1 MTDIGL
7 VSGTDPY
14 PWPWGGSV
22 APTHLALV
30 LCGWDTHWAARS
42 VGDPDP
48 PIANIESLVA
58 AVEACGGLVVAVAH
72 PRPARAAVELPDPVP
87 LAVPGAAAGVVAVA
101 AGGIDGFYSSRLD
114 HLLRSEGRTH
124 LLVVGHGL
132 EGPVHN
138 TLRTANDAGYECL
151 LVTDACT
158 PLTTE
163 AAASAA
169 HSVTMSGGIFGA
181 IGLTAAVLDAL
192 AHPLAAPAAPT
203 PTAPEPTEDDRP

>member
-1 MTDIGL
+1 VTGIGP
-7 VSGTDPY
+7 VAGSDPY

-22 APTHLALV
+22 APSRLALV

-42 VGDPDP
+42 VGDAGP
-48 PIANIESLVA
+48 PMANVGSLVA
-58 AVEACGGLVVAVAH
+58 AVDACGGLVIAVAH
-72 PRPARAAVELPDPVP
+72 PRPARAAADLPDPVP
-87 LAVPGAAAGVVAVA
+87 LAVPGEPSGVVCVA
-101 AGGIDGFYSSRLD
+101 AGGIDGFYASRLD
-114 HLLRSEGRTH
+114 HLLRSDGRTH
-124 LLVVGHGL
+124 LLVSGHGL
-132 EGPVHN
+132 EGPVHS

-192 AHPLAAPAAPT
+192 SPLLVT
-203 PTAPEPTEDDRP
+203 PTAPTPLEDDRP

>member
-1 MTDIGL
+1 MIVSAIGP
-7 VSGTDPY
+7 VAGTDPY
-14 PWPWGGSV
+14 PWPWDGSV
-22 APTHLALV
+22 DPSRLALV
-30 LCGWDTHWAARS
+30 LAGWDSHWAARA
-42 VGDPDP
+42 VGDPGP
-48 PIANIESLVA
+48 ATARVA
-58 AVEACGGLVVAVAH
+58 ALAEAVSACGGLVVGVTH
-72 PRPARAAVELPDPVP
+72 ERPARAPADLPDPTS
-87 LAVPGAAAGVVAVA
+87 LDVPGHAPATVEVA
-101 AGGIDGFYSSRLD
+101 AGGIDGFFASPLD
-114 HLLRSEGRTH
+114 HLLRSAGRTH
-124 LLVVGHGL
+124 LLVAGHGL

-192 AHPLAAPAAPT
+192 A
-203 PTAPEPTEDDRP
+203 